1 MYTFL
6 YCIYHAVYM
15 TAGIMTPKS
24 QRDGDHSILSASM
37 YEGCL
42 ICIPIRPTANCDGVA
57 EAAFMH

>member
-6 YCIYHAVYM
+6 YCIYSALYM

-24 QRDGDHSILSASM
+24 QRDGDHNILSASI

-42 ICIPIRPTANCDGVA
+42 ICISIRPTAKCIGVA
-57 EAAFMH
+57 EAAFVH